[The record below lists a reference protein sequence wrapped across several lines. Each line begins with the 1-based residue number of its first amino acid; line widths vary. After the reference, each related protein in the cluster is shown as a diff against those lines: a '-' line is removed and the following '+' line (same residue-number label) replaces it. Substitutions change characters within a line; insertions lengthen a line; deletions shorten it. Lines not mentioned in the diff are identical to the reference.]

1 MKEEVDDSQ
10 HELIRTNVLNAT
22 RNFQHR
28 VDAFIKEIVFG
39 SNNPMKIRNISYKVE
54 FQGRGAGH
62 IHGVLWSDLSLF
74 EKKDVQKEPE
84 FEHLTNSFRK
94 LRENEDLQTEESLEL
109 AMFVNKFVTCS
120 LNPDKLSK
128 LVSNGLKLAELAEEV
143 QKHKHTRTCH
153 KYDDT
158 CRFHKPTFPL
168 RKTTLFTRV
177 ANIDKEEYI
186 TGDKTEVKG
195 NPEILLKVK
204 ELLDDKDT
212 IQNIM
217 QKYNKLEESEKEYEK
232 NRSDRID
239 ELLKIAGSNY
249 EEYTEAIRNSVKQG
263 HMILLERD
271 IDESYINAFNPEC
284 LEA

>member
-1 MKEEVDDSQ
+1 MKWEENFSSLIRERDVLIEYEVSEKDGVSTTYVTFVKNGIEKKVPLKQYMKEEVDDSQ

-120 LNPDKLSK
+120 LNPDKISK

-143 QKHKHTRTCH
+143 QKHKHT
-153 KYDDT
+153 
-158 CRFHKPTFPL
+158 
-168 RKTTLFTRV
+168 
-177 ANIDKEEYI
+177 
-186 TGDKTEVKG
+186 
-195 NPEILLKVK
+195 
-204 ELLDDKDT
+204 
-212 IQNIM
+212 
-217 QKYNKLEESEKEYEK
+217 
-232 NRSDRID
+232 
-239 ELLKIAGSNY
+239 
-249 EEYTEAIRNSVKQG
+249 
-263 HMILLERD
+263 
-271 IDESYINAFNPEC
+271 
-284 LEA
+284 